1 MRTYGFGNV
10 LAAMSMRNPQITRR
24 IFSQLMNNRVDKN
37 SANVKKTLSEYD
49 EKLSNAVN
57 DADKKLAARGI
68 KSPLY
73 TSKSSIQADYYSS
86 LGGLFNYLL

>member
-49 EKLSNAVN
+49 EKLSSAVN
-57 DADKKLAARGI
+57 DANKKLAARGFQT
-68 KSPLY
+68 PLY
-73 TSKSSIQADYYSS
+73 TGKSSIQADYYSS